1 MVVYVG
7 FVKTIRYPTDLI
19 DSLWL
24 IIQHLIPRT
33 KPGGRLRSLDM
44 RQVVNAILYLTA
56 GGIRWWMLPSDFPP
70 WQSVYTYFRK
80 WRDDDSWR
88 RLHETLGVRVC
99 QRVGRHKQTTA
110 GSIESKTV
118 KTGTTST

>member
-19 DSLWL
+19 DSMWL
-24 IIQHLIPRT
+24 IIQHLIPRA

-44 RQVVNAILYLTA
+44 RQVVNAILYLTV

-88 RLHETLGVRVC
+88 WLHETLGVRVC